1 MSVKALSYSS
11 ADLWWLNVCWQIEQ
25 KKLPHEFMLN
35 TSCVERPVQ
44 SISEANLGELCL
56 DSTLQELPLYDFY
69 VEATDLGMQI
79 SQMLET
85 NPLLPGVILTDRGE
99 FAGMISRRRFLE
111 FISRPFGRELFL
123 KRPVRALYRFA
134 ETETL
139 IFPSNT
145 LIVDAARKS
154 LLRSKELLYEPIVV
168 QVSPKTYNLVDV
180 HELLVAQS
188 NIHELATKLLRQ
200 QTQSQLIQTEKLASL
215 GQMVAG
221 VAHEIRNPVTCI
233 SGNIGFLSNY
243 WKDII
248 ELLSAYEQIVGSS
261 EKIDELKENIEF
273 DFLQEDWVEILK
285 SMQVS
290 SERLTE
296 LVTSLH
302 TFSHMDE
309 TQLKEANLHE
319 CIDSTLLIMK
329 NRLKYGF
336 KVVKKYGDLPLVKCY
351 SGQLSQVF
359 MNIVSN
365 AIDALEE
372 VKGQKGF
379 VPLITIETEL
389 IDSSDGD
396 CVNSE
401 LIQNY
406 VLGDGVP
413 PRKLRQNSKML
424 SSASQ
429 NGDFG
434 PEAAEKNQNNAWIAI
449 RIADNG
455 PGIPPEI
462 QRRIFETFFTTKPA
476 GKGTGLGLAITHQI
490 VTEKHKGKLNLHST
504 PGTGT
509 EFEILLPLI

>member
-1 MSVKALSYSS
+1 
-11 ADLWWLNVCWQIEQ
+11 
-25 KKLPHEFMLN
+25 MLN
-35 TSCVERPVQ
+35 TSCIEIAVGPMYED
-44 SISEANLGELCL
+44 SIPELRL
-56 DSTLQELPLYDFY
+56 DSTLQELSLYGFY
-69 VEATDLGMQI
+69 VEATDLGSKI
-79 SQMLET
+79 AQMLEA
-85 NPLLPGVILTDRGE
+85 NPLLPGVILTDMGE

-145 LIVDAARKS
+145 LIVDAAKKS

-168 QVSPKTYNLVDV
+168 QLSPETYRLLDV

-200 QTQSQLIQTEKLASL
+200 QTQAQLIQTEKLASL

-233 SGNIGFLSNY
+233 TGNLGFLHNY
-243 WKDII
+243 SKDIMD
-248 ELLSAYEQIVGSS
+248 LLSAYEQVAGDS
-261 EKIDELKENIEF
+261 EQIDELKENIEF
-273 DFLQEDWVEILK
+273 DFLQEDWAEILK
-285 SMQVS
+285 SMKVS

-309 TQLKEANLHE
+309 THLKEANIHE

-329 NRLKYGF
+329 NRLKYNI
-336 KVVKKYGDLPLVKCY
+336 KVVKNYGDLPQVKCY

-359 MNIVSN
+359 MNIIGN
-365 AIDALEE
+365 AADALDE
-372 VKGQKGF
+372 VKGKTGF
-379 VPLITIETEL
+379 VPGISIETEV
-389 IDSSDGD
+389 INSSEGD
-396 CVNSE
+396 CVSSE
-401 LIQNY
+401 LIQNC
-406 VLGDGVP
+406 V
-413 PRKLRQNSKML
+413 
-424 SSASQ
+424 
-429 NGDFG
+429 NGD
-434 PEAAEKNQNNAWIAI
+434 PATKNSEFSSQIAKTNPNHSWIAI

>member
-1 MSVKALSYSS
+1 
-11 ADLWWLNVCWQIEQ
+11 
-25 KKLPHEFMLN
+25 MLN
-35 TSCVERPVQ
+35 TSCIERPAPPLSQ
-44 SISEANLGELCL
+44 ADLGELSL
-56 DSTLQELPLYDFY
+56 DSTLVELSLYAFN
-69 VEATDLGMQI
+69 VEATDLGIKI
-79 SQMLET
+79 SQMLEA

-111 FISRPFGRELFL
+111 FLSRPFGRELFL

-134 ETETL
+134 QTETL

-168 QVSPKTYNLVDV
+168 QVSPQNYSLVDV

-233 SGNIGFLSNY
+233 SGNLGFLSNY
-243 WKDII
+243 SKDILQ
-248 ELLSAYEQIVGSS
+248 LLTAYEQIVGPSAQ
-261 EKIDELKENIEF
+261 IDELKEDIEF
-273 DFLQEDWVEILK
+273 DFLQEDWAEILK
-285 SMQVS
+285 SMKVS

-309 TQLKEANLHE
+309 THLKESNIHE

-336 KVVKKYGDLPLVKCY
+336 KVVKTYGNLPLVKCY

-365 AIDALEE
+365 AMDALEDL
-372 VKGQKGF
+372 KGTKGF
-379 VPLITIETEL
+379 VPAITIQTEV
-389 IDSSDGD
+389 INSADGD
-396 CVNSE
+396 CVSSE

-406 VLGDGVP
+406 VLGDGVG
-413 PRKLRQNSKML
+413 PRKLRQNAKLL
-424 SSASQ
+424 SSASP
-429 NGDFG
+429 NGDFS
-434 PEAAEKNQNNAWIAI
+434 PEAAGKNPNNAWIAI

-455 PGIPPEI
+455 PGIAPEI

>member
-1 MSVKALSYSS
+1 
-11 ADLWWLNVCWQIEQ
+11 
-25 KKLPHEFMLN
+25 MLN
-35 TSCVERPVQ
+35 TSCVEIPIPLMYQ
-44 SISEANLGELCL
+44 ASIAEFRL
-56 DSTLQELPLYDFY
+56 DSTLQELSLYDFH
-69 VEATDLGMQI
+69 VEATDVGSKI
-79 SQMLET
+79 AQMLEAF
-85 NPLLPGVILTDRGE
+85 PLLPGVILTDMGQ

-123 KRPVRALYRFA
+123 RRPVKALYRFA
-134 ETETL
+134 QTEIL
-139 IFPSNT
+139 IFPSDT
-145 LIVDAARKS
+145 LIVDAAKKS
-154 LLRSKELLYEPIVV
+154 LVRSRELLYEPIVV
-168 QVSPKTYNLVDV
+168 QLSAQNYCLLDA

-188 NIHELATKLLRQ
+188 NIHELATTLLRQ

-233 SGNIGFLSNY
+233 TGNLDFLSNY
-243 WKDII
+243 SKDLMD
-248 ELLSAYEQIVGSS
+248 LLSAYEKIVG
-261 EKIDELKENIEF
+261 ENEEIEELKESIEF
-273 DFLQEDWVEILK
+273 DFLQEDWAEILK
-285 SMQVS
+285 SMKVS
-290 SERLTE
+290 AERLTE

-309 TQLKEANLHE
+309 THRKEANIHE

-329 NRLKYGF
+329 NRLKYNI
-336 KVVKKYGDLPLVKCY
+336 KVAKRYGDLPLVKCY

-359 MNIVSN
+359 MNIISN
-365 AIDALEE
+365 AADALEE
-372 VKGQKGF
+372 LKGKTGF
-379 VPLITIETEL
+379 VPAITIETEL
-389 IDSSDGD
+389 IDMADGD
-396 CVNSE
+396 CVSSE
-401 LIQNY
+401 LMQNY
-406 VLGDGVP
+406 VMGD
-413 PRKLRQNSKML
+413 RKNSKQL
-424 SSASQ
+424 SLATR
-429 NGDFG
+429 NGDFNS
-434 PEAAEKNQNNAWIAI
+434 ESAKTSQSHAWVAV

>member
-1 MSVKALSYSS
+1 
-11 ADLWWLNVCWQIEQ
+11 
-25 KKLPHEFMLN
+25 MLN
-35 TSCVERPVQ
+35 TSCVEIPVQ
-44 SISEANLGELCL
+44 PASEADSGELRL
-56 DSTLQELPLYDFY
+56 DSTLQELSLYDFQ
-69 VEATDLGMQI
+69 VEAMDFGMKI

-85 NPLLPGVILTDRGE
+85 NPLLPGVILTNQGK
-99 FAGMISRRRFLE
+99 FVGMISRRRFLE
-111 FISRPFGRELFL
+111 FLSRPFGRELFL
-123 KRPVRALYRFA
+123 KRPVKALYRFA
-134 ETETL
+134 EIETL

-154 LLRSKELLYEPIVV
+154 LQRSQELLYEPIVV
-168 QVSPKTYNLVDV
+168 QVSPQTYTLVDV
-180 HELLVAQS
+180 RELLVAQS
-188 NIHELATKLLRQ
+188 KIHELATKLLRQ

-233 SGNIGFLSNY
+233 SGNLGFLSNY
-243 WKDII
+243 SKDIM
-248 ELLSAYEQIVGSS
+248 ELLSAYEQIVGPS
-261 EKIDELKENIEF
+261 EKIDALKKNIEF
-273 DFLQEDWVEILK
+273 DFLKEDWVEIIK
-285 SMQVS
+285 SMKAS
-290 SERLTE
+290 SERLRE

-302 TFSHMDE
+302 TFSYMDE
-309 TQLKEANLHE
+309 THLKEANLHE

-329 NRLKYGF
+329 SRLKYGF
-336 KVVKKYGDLPLVKCY
+336 KVVKNYGDLPLVKCY

-359 MNIVSN
+359 MNIISN

-372 VKGQKGF
+372 VKEETGF
-379 VPLITIETEL
+379 VAAITIETEV

-396 CVNSE
+396 FVNSE
-401 LIQNY
+401 LLQNY
-406 VLGDGVP
+406 VLGD
-413 PRKLRQNSKML
+413 RQNAKQL

-429 NGDFG
+429 NAGFS
-434 PEAAEKNQNNAWIAI
+434 PEASEKNQNNAWIAI

-462 QRRIFETFFTTKPA
+462 QRRIFDTFFTTKPA

>member
-1 MSVKALSYSS
+1 MVAECLLANRTPKKR
-11 ADLWWLNVCWQIEQ
+11 AD
-25 KKLPHEFMLN
+25 EFMLN

-44 SISEANLGELCL
+44 SISEAHLRELGL
-56 DSTLQELPLYDFY
+56 DSTLQELPLYDFQ

-123 KRPVRALYRFA
+123 KRPVKALYRFT

-233 SGNIGFLSNY
+233 SGNLGFLSNY
-243 WKDII
+243 SKDIM
-248 ELLSAYEQIVGSS
+248 ELLSTYEQIVGPS

-336 KVVKKYGDLPLVKCY
+336 KVVKNYGDLPLVKCY

-372 VKGQKGF
+372 VKGEKGF
-379 VPLITIETEL
+379 VRAITIETEL
-389 IDSSDGD
+389 IESSDGD

-406 VLGDGVP
+406 VLGD
-413 PRKLRQNSKML
+413 RQNSKMR

-429 NGDFG
+429 NGDFS
-434 PEAAEKNQNNAWIAI
+434 PEAEQNPNNAWIAI

-462 QRRIFETFFTTKPA
+462 QRRIFDTFFTTKPA

>member
-1 MSVKALSYSS
+1 
-11 ADLWWLNVCWQIEQ
+11 
-25 KKLPHEFMLN
+25 MLN
-35 TSCVERPVQ
+35 TSCVERPVPP
-44 SISEANLGELCL
+44 ISEADLGALCL
-56 DSTLQELPLYDFY
+56 DSTLQELSLYDFH
-69 VEATDLGMQI
+69 VEATDWGMRI
-79 SQMLET
+79 SQMLEA
-85 NPLLPGVILTDRGE
+85 NPLLPGVIVTHQGE

-134 ETETL
+134 ETESL

-168 QVSPKTYNLVDV
+168 QVSPQTYTLLDV

-233 SGNIGFLSNY
+233 SGNLGFLSNY
-243 WKDII
+243 STDIMD
-248 ELLSAYEQIVGSS
+248 LLSAYEHIVGEN
-261 EKIDELKENIEF
+261 EKINQLKKHIEF
-273 DFLQEDWVEILK
+273 DFLQEDWVEIIK
-285 SMQVS
+285 SMKVS
-290 SERLTE
+290 SQRLTE

-309 TQLKEANLHE
+309 THLKQANIHE

-329 NRLKYGF
+329 NRLKYGIE
-336 KVVKKYGDLPLVKCY
+336 VVKSYGDLPLLKCY

-359 MNIVSN
+359 MNIISN

-372 VKGQKGF
+372 VKEEKDF
-379 VPLITIETEL
+379 VPAITIETEV

-406 VLGDGVP
+406 VMGD
-413 PRKLRQNSKML
+413 RQNSKQL
-424 SSASQ
+424 SCATQ
-429 NGDFG
+429 NVGFS
-434 PEAAEKNQNNAWIAI
+434 PEAGENNQNNAWIAI

>member
-1 MSVKALSYSS
+1 
-11 ADLWWLNVCWQIEQ
+11 
-25 KKLPHEFMLN
+25 MLK

-44 SISEANLGELCL
+44 AISEASIGQLCL
-56 DSTLQELPLYDFY
+56 DSTLQELSLYDFQ

-79 SQMLET
+79 SQMLEA
-85 NPLLPGVILTDRGE
+85 NPLLPGVILTHQGK

-111 FISRPFGRELFL
+111 FLSRPFGRELFL

-168 QVSPKTYNLVDV
+168 QVSPQTYSLLDV

-233 SGNIGFLSNY
+233 LGNLGFLTNY
-243 WKDII
+243 SQDLMR
-248 ELLSAYEQIVGSS
+248 LLSAYEVEIANPS
-261 EKIDELKENIEF
+261 EQIDEVKEEIEF
-273 DFLQEDWVEILK
+273 QFLQEDLPEILQ
-285 SMQVS
+285 SMKVGA
-290 SERLTE
+290 ERLDE
-296 LVTSLH
+296 LVTSLRS
-302 TFSHMDE
+302 FSHMDGANRR
-309 TQLKEANLHE
+309 EANIHE
-319 CIDSTLLIMK
+319 CIDSTLLILK
-329 NRLKYGF
+329 NRLKYSI
-336 KVVKKYGDLPLVKCY
+336 KVIKSYGELPSVSCY

-359 MNIVSN
+359 MNLISN
-365 AIDALEE
+365 SIDALEE
-372 VKGQKGF
+372 VKGEGTYSPVIK
-379 VPLITIETEL
+379 IETEL
-389 IDSSDGD
+389 IENYEGD
-396 CVNSE
+396 CVSSE
-401 LIQNY
+401 LIKN
-406 VLGDGVP
+406 LAIE
-413 PRKLRQNSKML
+413 REEETKCL
-424 SSASQ
+424 SQATHNRDFSAE
-429 NGDFG
+429 D
-434 PEAAEKNQNNAWIAI
+434 AEKNPKNPSWVAI
-449 RIADNG
+449 RISDNG

-462 QRRIFETFFTTKPA
+462 QRRIFEMFFTTKPV

-490 VTEKHKGKLNLHST
+490 VTEKHCGKLNLHST

-509 EFEILLPLI
+509 EFEILLPLV

>member
-1 MSVKALSYSS
+1 
-11 ADLWWLNVCWQIEQ
+11 
-25 KKLPHEFMLN
+25 MLN
-35 TSCVERPVQ
+35 TSCVERPVPP
-44 SISEANLGELCL
+44 ISEADLGALCL
-56 DSTLQELPLYDFY
+56 DSTLQELSLYDFH
-69 VEATDLGMQI
+69 VEATDWGMRI
-79 SQMLET
+79 SQMLEA
-85 NPLLPGVILTDRGE
+85 NPLLPGVIVTHQGE

-134 ETETL
+134 ETESL

-168 QVSPKTYNLVDV
+168 QVSPQTYTLLDV

-233 SGNIGFLSNY
+233 SGNLGFLSNY
-243 WKDII
+243 SKDIMD
-248 ELLSAYEQIVGSS
+248 LLSAYEHIVGEN
-261 EKIDELKENIEF
+261 EKINQLKKHIEF
-273 DFLQEDWVEILK
+273 DFLQEDWVEIIK
-285 SMQVS
+285 SMKVS
-290 SERLTE
+290 SQRLTE

-309 TQLKEANLHE
+309 THLKQANIHE

-329 NRLKYGF
+329 NRLKYQIE
-336 KVVKKYGDLPLVKCY
+336 VVKSYGDLPLVKCY

-359 MNIVSN
+359 MNIISN

-372 VKGQKGF
+372 VKEEKDF
-379 VPLITIETEL
+379 VPAITIETEV

-406 VLGDGVP
+406 VMGD
-413 PRKLRQNSKML
+413 RQNSKQL
-424 SSASQ
+424 SCATQ
-429 NGDFG
+429 NPGFS
-434 PEAAEKNQNNAWIAI
+434 PEAGEKNQNNAWIAI

>member
-1 MSVKALSYSS
+1 
-11 ADLWWLNVCWQIEQ
+11 
-25 KKLPHEFMLN
+25 MLN

-44 SISEANLGELCL
+44 PISEADLGELCL
-56 DSTLQELPLYDFY
+56 DSTLQQLSLYDFQ
-69 VEATDLGMQI
+69 VEATDWGMRI
-79 SQMLET
+79 SQMLEA
-85 NPLLPGVILTDRGE
+85 NPLLPGVIVTHQGE

-134 ETETL
+134 ETESL

-168 QVSPKTYNLVDV
+168 QLSPQTYSLLDV

-233 SGNIGFLSNY
+233 SGNLGFLSNY
-243 WKDII
+243 SKDIM
-248 ELLSAYEQIVGSS
+248 ELLSAYEHTVGNS
-261 EKIDELKENIEF
+261 EKIDQLKKHIEF

-285 SMQVS
+285 SMKVS
-290 SERLTE
+290 SQRLTE

-309 TQLKEANLHE
+309 THLKEANIHE

-336 KVVKKYGDLPLVKCY
+336 NVVKNYGDLPLVKCY

-359 MNIVSN
+359 MNIISN

-372 VKGQKGF
+372 VQGEKSF
-379 VPLITIETEL
+379 VPAITIETEL
-389 IDSSDGD
+389 IDSADGD

-406 VLGDGVP
+406 VLGD
-413 PRKLRQNSKML
+413 RQNAKQL
-424 SSASQ
+424 LSASQ
-429 NGDFG
+429 NGDLC
-434 PEAAEKNQNNAWIAI
+434 PEAGGKNQNNAWIAI

-509 EFEILLPLI
+509 EFEILLPLT

>member
-1 MSVKALSYSS
+1 
-11 ADLWWLNVCWQIEQ
+11 
-25 KKLPHEFMLN
+25 MLN

-44 SISEANLGELCL
+44 PISEADLGELCL
-56 DSTLQELPLYDFY
+56 DSTLQQLSLYDFQ
-69 VEATDLGMQI
+69 VEATDWGMRI
-79 SQMLET
+79 SQMLEA
-85 NPLLPGVILTDRGE
+85 NPLLPGVIVTHQGE

-134 ETETL
+134 ETESL
-139 IFPSNT
+139 IFSSNT

-168 QVSPKTYNLVDV
+168 QVSPQTYSLLDV

-233 SGNIGFLSNY
+233 SGNLGFLSNY
-243 WKDII
+243 SKDIM
-248 ELLSAYEQIVGSS
+248 ELLSAYEQIVGDS
-261 EKIDELKENIEF
+261 EKIDQLKKNIEF

-285 SMQVS
+285 SMKVS
-290 SERLTE
+290 SQRLTE

-309 TQLKEANLHE
+309 THLKQANIHE

-336 KVVKKYGDLPLVKCY
+336 NVVKNYGDLPLVKCY

-359 MNIVSN
+359 MNIISN

-372 VKGQKGF
+372 VKAEKDF
-379 VPLITIETEL
+379 MPVITIETEV

-406 VLGDGVP
+406 VMGD
-413 PRKLRQNSKML
+413 RQNAKQL

-429 NGDFG
+429 NGGFS

-509 EFEILLPLI
+509 EFEILLPWI

>member
-1 MSVKALSYSS
+1 MVAECLLGNRTPKKR
-11 ADLWWLNVCWQIEQ
+11 AD
-25 KKLPHEFMLN
+25 EFMLN

-44 SISEANLGELCL
+44 ATSQASIRELCL
-56 DSTLQELPLYDFY
+56 DSTLQELSLYDFH
-69 VEATDLGMQI
+69 VEATDLGMRI
-79 SQMLET
+79 SQMLEA
-85 NPLLPGVILTDRGE
+85 NPLLPGVILTHQGE

-168 QVSPKTYNLVDV
+168 QVSPQTYSLLDV

-221 VAHEIRNPVTCI
+221 VAHEIRNPLTCI
-233 SGNIGFLSNY
+233 SGNIGFLFNY
-243 WKDII
+243 SKDIMD
-248 ELLSAYEQIVGSS
+248 LLSAYEQIVGGS
-261 EKIDELKENIEF
+261 EKIDELKKDIEF

-285 SMQVS
+285 SMKVS

-309 TQLKEANLHE
+309 AHLKEANIHE

-329 NRLKYGF
+329 NRLKYGI
-336 KVVKKYGDLPLVKCY
+336 KVVKSYGDLPLFKCY

-359 MNIVSN
+359 MNIISN

-372 VKGQKGF
+372 AKGEKGF
-379 VPLITIETEL
+379 VPAITIETEV

-406 VLGDGVP
+406 VRGD
-413 PRKLRQNSKML
+413 RQNSKQL

-429 NGDFG
+429 NGDFSL
-434 PEAAEKNQNNAWIAI
+434 EAAKKDQNNAWIAI
-449 RIADNG
+449 RISDNG

-462 QRRIFETFFTTKPA
+462 QRRIFDTFFTTKPA

-490 VTEKHKGKLNLHST
+490 VTEKHTGKLNLHST

>member
-1 MSVKALSYSS
+1 
-11 ADLWWLNVCWQIEQ
+11 
-25 KKLPHEFMLN
+25 MLN

-44 SISEANLGELCL
+44 ATSQAAIGELCL
-56 DSTLQELPLYDFY
+56 DSTLQELSLYDFQ
-69 VEATDLGMQI
+69 VEATDLGIQI
-79 SQMLET
+79 SQMLEA
-85 NPLLPGVILTDRGE
+85 NPLLPGVIVTHQGE

-134 ETETL
+134 ETESL

-168 QVSPKTYNLVDV
+168 QVSPQTYSLLDV

-233 SGNIGFLSNY
+233 RGNIGFLSNY
-243 WKDII
+243 WKDIMD
-248 ELLSAYEQIVGSS
+248 LLSAYEHIVGDS
-261 EKIDELKENIEF
+261 EKIDELKKDIDF

-285 SMQVS
+285 SMKVS

-309 TQLKEANLHE
+309 TNLKEANIHE

-336 KVVKKYGDLPLVKCY
+336 KVVKSYGDLPLVKCY

-359 MNIVSN
+359 MNIISN

-372 VKGQKGF
+372 VKGEKGF
-379 VPLITIETEL
+379 VPAITIETEV

-406 VLGDGVP
+406 VRGD
-413 PRKLRQNSKML
+413 RQNSKQL

-429 NGDFG
+429 NGDFSL
-434 PEAAEKNQNNAWIAI
+434 EAAKNNQNNAWIAI
-449 RIADNG
+449 RISDNG

-462 QRRIFETFFTTKPA
+462 QRRIFDTFFTTKPA

-490 VTEKHKGKLNLHST
+490 VTEKHTGKLNLHST

>member
-1 MSVKALSYSS
+1 
-11 ADLWWLNVCWQIEQ
+11 
-25 KKLPHEFMLN
+25 MLN
-35 TSCVERPVQ
+35 TSCVETAVEPMR
-44 SISEANLGELCL
+44 EADPIELGL
-56 DSTLQELPLYDFY
+56 DSTLQELSLYDFK
-69 VEATDLGMQI
+69 VEATDLGMKI
-79 SQMLET
+79 SQMLEA
-85 NPLLPGVILTDRGE
+85 NLLLPGVILTDLGK
-99 FAGMISRRRFLE
+99 FVGMISRRRFLE
-111 FISRPFGRELFL
+111 FLSRPFGRELFL

-134 ETETL
+134 EIETL

-168 QVSPKTYNLVDV
+168 QVSPQTYTLVDV
-180 HELLVAQS
+180 RELLVAQS

-233 SGNIGFLSNY
+233 SGNLGFLSNY
-243 WKDII
+243 SKDIM
-248 ELLSAYEQIVGSS
+248 ELVSAYEQIVGKS
-261 EKIDELKENIEF
+261 EKIDELKEEIEF

-285 SMQVS
+285 SMKVS
-290 SERLTE
+290 SQRLTE

-309 TQLKEANLHE
+309 TDRKQANLHE
-319 CIDSTLLIMK
+319 CIDSTLLILK

-336 KVVKKYGDLPLVKCY
+336 KVVKNYGELPLVKCY

-365 AIDALEE
+365 AMDALEE
-372 VKGQKGF
+372 VKEKKGF
-379 VPLITIETEL
+379 VPVITIETEV
-389 IDSSDGD
+389 IDSFEGD
-396 CVNSE
+396 CVSSQ

-406 VLGDGVP
+406 VLGD
-413 PRKLRQNSKML
+413 RQNAKQL
-424 SSASQ
+424 SSASE
-429 NGDFG
+429 NGDFS

-462 QRRIFETFFTTKPA
+462 QRLIFDTFFTTKPA

-490 VTEKHKGKLNLHST
+490 VTEKHQGKLNLHST

>member
-1 MSVKALSYSS
+1 
-11 ADLWWLNVCWQIEQ
+11 
-25 KKLPHEFMLN
+25 MLN
-35 TSCVERPVQ
+35 TSCVERPVPP
-44 SISEANLGELCL
+44 ISEADLGALCL
-56 DSTLQELPLYDFY
+56 DSTLQELSLYDFH
-69 VEATDLGMQI
+69 VEATDWGMRI
-79 SQMLET
+79 SQMLEA
-85 NPLLPGVILTDRGE
+85 NPLLPGVIVTHQGE

-134 ETETL
+134 ETESL

-168 QVSPKTYNLVDV
+168 QVSPQTYTLLDV

-188 NIHELATKLLRQ
+188 HIHELATKLLRQ

-233 SGNIGFLSNY
+233 SGNLGFLSNY
-243 WKDII
+243 SKDIMD
-248 ELLSAYEQIVGSS
+248 LLSAYEHIVGEN
-261 EKIDELKENIEF
+261 EKINQLKKHIEF
-273 DFLQEDWVEILK
+273 DFLQEDWVEIIK
-285 SMQVS
+285 SMKVS
-290 SERLTE
+290 SQRLTE

-309 TQLKEANLHE
+309 THLKQANIHE

-329 NRLKYGF
+329 NRLKYQIE
-336 KVVKKYGDLPLVKCY
+336 VVKSYGDLPLVKCY

-359 MNIVSN
+359 MNIISN

-372 VKGQKGF
+372 VKEEKDF
-379 VPLITIETEL
+379 VPAITIETEV

-406 VLGDGVP
+406 VMGD
-413 PRKLRQNSKML
+413 RQNSKQL
-424 SSASQ
+424 SCATQ
-429 NGDFG
+429 NAGFS
-434 PEAAEKNQNNAWIAI
+434 PEAGEKNQNNAWIAI

>member
-1 MSVKALSYSS
+1 
-11 ADLWWLNVCWQIEQ
+11 
-25 KKLPHEFMLN
+25 MLN

-44 SISEANLGELCL
+44 TTSQASIRELCL
-56 DSTLQELPLYDFY
+56 DSTLQELSLYDFQ
-69 VEATDLGMQI
+69 VEATDWGMQI
-79 SQMLET
+79 SQMLES
-85 NPLLPGVILTDRGE
+85 NPLLPGVIVTHQGE

-123 KRPVRALYRFA
+123 KRPVSALYRFA
-134 ETETL
+134 ETENL

-168 QVSPKTYNLVDV
+168 QVSPQTYTLLDV

-233 SGNIGFLSNY
+233 RGNIGFLSNY
-243 WKDII
+243 SKDIMD
-248 ELLSAYEQIVGSS
+248 LLSAYEHIVGDS
-261 EKIDELKENIEF
+261 EKIDGFKKNIDF
-273 DFLQEDWVEILK
+273 DFLQKDWVEILK
-285 SMQVS
+285 SMKVS

-309 TQLKEANLHE
+309 ARLKQANIHE

-329 NRLKYGF
+329 NRLKYEIE
-336 KVVKKYGDLPLVKCY
+336 VVKSYGDLPLFKCY

-359 MNIVSN
+359 MNIISN

-372 VKGQKGF
+372 VKGEKGF
-379 VPLITIETEL
+379 VPAITIETEV

-396 CVNSE
+396 FVNSE

-406 VLGDGVP
+406 VMGD
-413 PRKLRQNSKML
+413 RQNSKQL
-424 SSASQ
+424 SCTSQ
-429 NGDFG
+429 NCDFS
-434 PEAAEKNQNNAWIAI
+434 PEASETNQNNAWIAI

>member
-1 MSVKALSYSS
+1 MKPLLLLHLPSS
-11 ADLWWLNVCWQIEQ
+11 DFRLPPDFCYRTQ
-25 KKLPHEFMLN
+25 KKRTHEFMLN

-44 SISEANLGELCL
+44 SISEAHLRELGL
-56 DSTLQELPLYDFY
+56 DSTLQELPLYDFQ

-154 LLRSKELLYEPIVV
+154 LQRSKELLYEPIVV
-168 QVSPKTYNLVDV
+168 QVSPKTYSLVDV

-261 EKIDELKENIEF
+261 KKIDELKENIEF

-309 TQLKEANLHE
+309 TQLKEANIHE

-336 KVVKKYGDLPLVKCY
+336 KVVKNYGDLPLIKCY

-359 MNIVSN
+359 MNIVCN

-372 VKGQKGF
+372 VKGEKGF
-379 VPLITIETEL
+379 VPAITIETEL
-389 IDSSDGD
+389 IESSDGD

-406 VLGDGVP
+406 VLGD
-413 PRKLRQNSKML
+413 RQNSKMR

-429 NGDFG
+429 NGDFS
-434 PEAAEKNQNNAWIAI
+434 PEAEQNPNNAWIAI

-462 QRRIFETFFTTKPA
+462 QRRIFDTFFTTKPA

>member
-1 MSVKALSYSS
+1 
-11 ADLWWLNVCWQIEQ
+11 
-25 KKLPHEFMLN
+25 MLN
-35 TSCVERPVQ
+35 TSCVEIPVQ
-44 SISEANLGELCL
+44 PASEADSGELRL
-56 DSTLQELPLYDFY
+56 DSTLQELSLYDFQ
-69 VEATDLGMQI
+69 VEAMDFGMKI

-85 NPLLPGVILTDRGE
+85 NPLLPGVILTNQGK
-99 FAGMISRRRFLE
+99 FVGMISRRRFLE
-111 FISRPFGRELFL
+111 FLSRPFGRELFL
-123 KRPVRALYRFA
+123 KRPVKALYRFA
-134 ETETL
+134 EIETL

-154 LLRSKELLYEPIVV
+154 LQRSKELLYEPIVV
-168 QVSPKTYNLVDV
+168 QVSPQTYTLVDV
-180 HELLVAQS
+180 RELLVAQS
-188 NIHELATKLLRQ
+188 KIHELATKLLRQ

-233 SGNIGFLSNY
+233 SGNLGFLSNY
-243 WKDII
+243 SKDIM
-248 ELLSAYEQIVGSS
+248 ELLSAYEQIVGPS
-261 EKIDELKENIEF
+261 EKIDALKKNIEF
-273 DFLQEDWVEILK
+273 DFLKEDWVEIIK
-285 SMQVS
+285 SMKAS
-290 SERLTE
+290 SERLRE

-302 TFSHMDE
+302 TFSYMDE
-309 TQLKEANLHE
+309 THLKEANLHE

-329 NRLKYGF
+329 SRLKYGF
-336 KVVKKYGDLPLVKCY
+336 KVVKNYGDLPLVKCY

-359 MNIVSN
+359 MNIISN

-372 VKGQKGF
+372 VQGETGF
-379 VPLITIETEL
+379 VAAITIETEV

-396 CVNSE
+396 FVNSE
-401 LIQNY
+401 LLQNY
-406 VLGDGVP
+406 VLGDRP
-413 PRKLRQNSKML
+413 NAKQL

-429 NGDFG
+429 NAGFS
-434 PEAAEKNQNNAWIAI
+434 PEASEKNQNNAWIAI

-462 QRRIFETFFTTKPA
+462 QRRIFDTFFTTKPA

>member
-1 MSVKALSYSS
+1 
-11 ADLWWLNVCWQIEQ
+11 
-25 KKLPHEFMLN
+25 MLN
-35 TSCVERPVQ
+35 TSCVERPVPP
-44 SISEANLGELCL
+44 ISEADLGALCL
-56 DSTLQELPLYDFY
+56 DSTLQELSLYDFH
-69 VEATDLGMQI
+69 VEATDWGMRI
-79 SQMLET
+79 SQMLEA
-85 NPLLPGVILTDRGE
+85 NPLLPGVIVTHQGE

-134 ETETL
+134 ETESL

-168 QVSPKTYNLVDV
+168 QVSPQTYTLLDV

-233 SGNIGFLSNY
+233 SGNLGFLSNY
-243 WKDII
+243 SKDIMD
-248 ELLSAYEQIVGSS
+248 LLSAYEHIVGEN
-261 EKIDELKENIEF
+261 EKINQLKKHIEF
-273 DFLQEDWVEILK
+273 DFLQEDWVEIIK
-285 SMQVS
+285 SMKVS
-290 SERLTE
+290 SQRLTE

-309 TQLKEANLHE
+309 THLKQANIHE

-329 NRLKYGF
+329 NRLKYQIE
-336 KVVKKYGDLPLVKCY
+336 VVKSYGDLPLVKCY

-359 MNIVSN
+359 MNIISN

-372 VKGQKGF
+372 VKEEKDF
-379 VPLITIETEL
+379 VPAITIETEV

-406 VLGDGVP
+406 VMGD
-413 PRKLRQNSKML
+413 RQNSKQL
-424 SSASQ
+424 SCATQ
-429 NGDFG
+429 NAGFS
-434 PEAAEKNQNNAWIAI
+434 PEAGEKNPNNAWIAI

>member
-1 MSVKALSYSS
+1 MVAECLLANRTPKKR
-11 ADLWWLNVCWQIEQ
+11 AD
-25 KKLPHEFMLN
+25 EFMLN

-44 SISEANLGELCL
+44 SISEAHLRELGL
-56 DSTLQELPLYDFY
+56 DSTLQELPLYDFQ

-123 KRPVRALYRFA
+123 KRPVKALYRFA

-233 SGNIGFLSNY
+233 SGNLGFLSNY
-243 WKDII
+243 SKDIM
-248 ELLSAYEQIVGSS
+248 ELLSTYEQIVGPS

-336 KVVKKYGDLPLVKCY
+336 KVVKNYGDLPLVKCY

-372 VKGQKGF
+372 VKGEKGF
-379 VPLITIETEL
+379 VRAITIETEL
-389 IDSSDGD
+389 IESSDGD

-406 VLGDGVP
+406 VLGD
-413 PRKLRQNSKML
+413 RQNSKMR

-429 NGDFG
+429 NGDFS
-434 PEAAEKNQNNAWIAI
+434 PEAEQNPNNAWIAI

-462 QRRIFETFFTTKPA
+462 QRRIFDTFFTTKPA

>member
-1 MSVKALSYSS
+1 LVAEYLLANRTLKKR
-11 ADLWWLNVCWQIEQ
+11 AD
-25 KKLPHEFMLN
+25 KFMLN
-35 TSCVERPVQ
+35 TSCIERPVPP
-44 SISEANLGELCL
+44 ISQADLGEISL
-56 DSTLQELPLYDFY
+56 DSTLQELSLYAFN

-79 SQMLET
+79 SQMLEA
-85 NPLLPGVILTDRGE
+85 NPLLPGGE

-111 FISRPFGRELFL
+111 FLSRPFGRELFL

-134 ETETL
+134 QTETL

-168 QVSPKTYNLVDV
+168 QVSPQNYSLVDV

-233 SGNIGFLSNY
+233 SGNLGFLSNY
-243 WKDII
+243 SKEIM
-248 ELLSAYEQIVGSS
+248 ELLSAYEQIVGPS
-261 EKIDELKENIEF
+261 EQIDELKENIEF
-273 DFLQEDWVEILK
+273 DFLQEDWAEILK
-285 SMQVS
+285 SMKVS
-290 SERLTE
+290 SQRLTE

-309 TQLKEANLHE
+309 THLKEANLHE

-336 KVVKKYGDLPLVKCY
+336 KVVKNYGDLPLVKCY

-365 AIDALEE
+365 AMDALEE
-372 VKGQKGF
+372 LKGTKGF
-379 VPLITIETEL
+379 VPAITIETEV
-389 IDSSDGD
+389 INSADGD
-396 CVNSE
+396 CVSSE

-413 PRKLRQNSKML
+413 PRKLRQNAKL
-424 SSASQ
+424 RSSASQ
-429 NGDFG
+429 NGDFS
-434 PEAAEKNQNNAWIAI
+434 PEAAGKNPNNAWIAI

-455 PGIPPEI
+455 PGIAPEI

>member
-1 MSVKALSYSS
+1 MFTCKYILNLH
-11 ADLWWLNVCWQIEQ
+11 AD
-25 KKLPHEFMLN
+25 EFMLN
-35 TSCVERPVQ
+35 TPCLEKQVPLMYEA
-44 SISEANLGELCL
+44 SIPEFRL
-56 DSTLQELPLYDFY
+56 DSTLQELSLYDFHL
-69 VEATDLGMQI
+69 EATDQGSKI
-79 SQMLET
+79 SQMLEA
-85 NPLLPGVILTDRGE
+85 NPLLPGVILTDEGQ
-99 FAGMISRRRFLE
+99 FVGMISRRKFLE

-134 ETETL
+134 QTETL

-145 LIVDAARKS
+145 LIVDAAKQS

-168 QVSPKTYNLVDV
+168 QLSAQSYCLLDV

-233 SGNIGFLSNY
+233 TGNLGFLHNY
-243 WKDII
+243 SKDIMN
-248 ELLSAYEQIVGSS
+248 LVSTYEEIVGTS
-261 EKIDELKENIEF
+261 EKIDAFKEEIEF
-273 DFLQEDWVEILK
+273 DFLQEDWPEILK
-285 SMQVS
+285 SMRVS
-290 SERLTE
+290 SDRLTE

-309 TQLKEANLHE
+309 ANLKEANIHE
-319 CIDSTLLIMK
+319 CIDSTLLILK
-329 NRLKYGF
+329 NRLKYNI
-336 KVVKKYGDLPLVKCY
+336 KVAKSYGELPLVKCY

-365 AIDALEE
+365 AADALEE
-372 VKGQKGF
+372 VIGKTDF
-379 VPLITIETEL
+379 VPVITIKTEVINSFERDYL
-389 IDSSDGD
+389 S
-396 CVNSE
+396 SE

-406 VLGDGVP
+406 AAGD
-413 PRKLRQNSKML
+413 RENSKHLTLVSHNGQL
-424 SSASQ
+424 SSEIAGKSQ
-429 NGDFG
+429 NHS
-434 PEAAEKNQNNAWIAI
+434 WIAI

-462 QRRIFETFFTTKPA
+462 QKRIFETFFTTKPA

-490 VTEKHKGKLNLHST
+490 VTEKHKGKLNLHSK

>member
-1 MSVKALSYSS
+1 
-11 ADLWWLNVCWQIEQ
+11 
-25 KKLPHEFMLN
+25 MLN

-44 SISEANLGELCL
+44 ATSQAAIGELCL
-56 DSTLQELPLYDFY
+56 DSTLQELSLYDFQ
-69 VEATDLGMQI
+69 VEATDLGIQI
-79 SQMLET
+79 SQMLEA
-85 NPLLPGVILTDRGE
+85 NPLLPGVIVTHQGE

-134 ETETL
+134 ETESL

-154 LLRSKELLYEPIVV
+154 LLRSTELLYEPIVV
-168 QVSPKTYNLVDV
+168 QVSPQTYSLLDV

-233 SGNIGFLSNY
+233 RGNIGFLSNY
-243 WKDII
+243 WKDIMD
-248 ELLSAYEQIVGSS
+248 LLSAYEHIVGDS
-261 EKIDELKENIEF
+261 EKIDELKKEIEF
-273 DFLQEDWVEILK
+273 DFLQEDWGEILK
-285 SMQVS
+285 SMKVS

-309 TQLKEANLHE
+309 TNLKEANIHE

-336 KVVKKYGDLPLVKCY
+336 KVVKSYGDLPLVKCY

-359 MNIVSN
+359 MNIISN

-372 VKGQKGF
+372 VKGEKGF
-379 VPLITIETEL
+379 VPAITIETEV

-406 VLGDGVP
+406 VRGD
-413 PRKLRQNSKML
+413 RQNSKQL

-429 NGDFG
+429 NGDFSL
-434 PEAAEKNQNNAWIAI
+434 EAAKNNQNNAWIAI
-449 RIADNG
+449 RISDNG

-462 QRRIFETFFTTKPA
+462 QRRIFDTFFTTKPA

-490 VTEKHKGKLNLHST
+490 VTEKHTGKLNLHST

>member
-1 MSVKALSYSS
+1 MVAECLLANRTPKKR
-11 ADLWWLNVCWQIEQ
+11 AD
-25 KKLPHEFMLN
+25 KFMLN

-44 SISEANLGELCL
+44 ATSQAAIGELCL
-56 DSTLQELPLYDFY
+56 DSTLQELSLYDFQ

-79 SQMLET
+79 SQMLEA
-85 NPLLPGVILTDRGE
+85 NPLLPGVIVTHQGE

-134 ETETL
+134 ETESL

-168 QVSPKTYNLVDV
+168 QVSPQTYSLLDV

-233 SGNIGFLSNY
+233 RGNIGFLSNY
-243 WKDII
+243 WKDIMD
-248 ELLSAYEQIVGSS
+248 LLSAYEHIVGDS
-261 EKIDELKENIEF
+261 EKIDELKKDIDF

-285 SMQVS
+285 SMKVS

-309 TQLKEANLHE
+309 TKLKEANIHE

-336 KVVKKYGDLPLVKCY
+336 KVVKSYGDLPLVKCY

-359 MNIVSN
+359 MNIISN

-372 VKGQKGF
+372 AKGEKGF
-379 VPLITIETEL
+379 VPAITIETEV

-406 VLGDGVP
+406 VRGD
-413 PRKLRQNSKML
+413 RQNSKQL

-429 NGDFG
+429 NRDFSL
-434 PEAAEKNQNNAWIAI
+434 EAAKNNQNNAWIAI
-449 RIADNG
+449 RISDNG

-462 QRRIFETFFTTKPA
+462 QRRIFDTFFTTKPA

-490 VTEKHKGKLNLHST
+490 VTEKHTGKLNLHST

>member
-1 MSVKALSYSS
+1 LVAECLLANRTPKKR
-11 ADLWWLNVCWQIEQ
+11 AD
-25 KKLPHEFMLN
+25 KFMLN

-44 SISEANLGELCL
+44 ATSQAAIGELCL
-56 DSTLQELPLYDFY
+56 DSTLQELSLYDFQ
-69 VEATDLGMQI
+69 VEATDLGIQI
-79 SQMLET
+79 SQMLEA
-85 NPLLPGVILTDRGE
+85 NPLLPGVIVTHKGE

-123 KRPVRALYRFA
+123 KRPVKALYRFA
-134 ETETL
+134 ETESL

-154 LLRSKELLYEPIVV
+154 LLRSTELLYEPIVV
-168 QVSPKTYNLVDV
+168 QVSPQTYSLLDV

-233 SGNIGFLSNY
+233 RGNIGFLSNY
-243 WKDII
+243 WKDIMD
-248 ELLSAYEQIVGSS
+248 LLSAYEHIVGDS
-261 EKIDELKENIEF
+261 EKIDQLKKDIDF

-285 SMQVS
+285 SMKVS

-309 TQLKEANLHE
+309 TNLKEANIHE

-336 KVVKKYGDLPLVKCY
+336 KVVKSYGDLPLVKCY

-359 MNIVSN
+359 MNIISN

-372 VKGQKGF
+372 VKGEKGF
-379 VPLITIETEL
+379 VPAITIETEV

-406 VLGDGVP
+406 VRGD
-413 PRKLRQNSKML
+413 RQNSKQL

-429 NGDFG
+429 NGDFSL
-434 PEAAEKNQNNAWIAI
+434 EAAKNNQNNAWIAI
-449 RIADNG
+449 RISDNG

-462 QRRIFETFFTTKPA
+462 QRRIFDTFFTTKPA

-490 VTEKHKGKLNLHST
+490 VTEKHTGKLNLHST

>member
-1 MSVKALSYSS
+1 MLDMSYTDRQVPAMLESS
-11 ADLWWLNVCWQIEQ
+11 IP
-25 KKLPHEFMLN
+25 KL
-35 TSCVERPVQ
+35 R
-44 SISEANLGELCL
+44 L
-56 DSTLQELPLYDFY
+56 DSTLQELSLYDFQ
-69 VEATDLGMQI
+69 VEATDLGSKI
-79 SQMLET
+79 AQMLET
-85 NPLLPGVILTDRGE
+85 DPLLPGVILTDRDL

-154 LLRSKELLYEPIVV
+154 LQRSKELLYEPIVV
-168 QVSPKTYNLVDV
+168 QLSPQTYRLLDV
-180 HELLVAQS
+180 HELLVSQS

-233 SGNIGFLSNY
+233 TGNLGFLSNY
-243 WKDII
+243 AKDIM
-248 ELLSAYEQIVGSS
+248 ELVSTYEQVAGES
-261 EKIDELKENIEF
+261 EKIDELKAEIEF
-273 DFLQEDWVEILK
+273 DFLQEDWGEILK
-285 SMQVS
+285 SMTVS

-309 TQLKEANLHE
+309 TNLKAANVHE
-319 CIDSTLLIMK
+319 CIDSTLLILK

-336 KVVKKYGDLPLVKCY
+336 KVVKCYGDLPLVKCY

-365 AIDALEE
+365 AIDALDE
-372 VKGQKGF
+372 VKGKTGF
-379 VPLITIETEL
+379 VPAITIETEV
-389 IDSSDGD
+389 INSSEGD
-396 CVNSE
+396 WVSSE
-401 LIQNY
+401 LINSY
-406 VLGDGVP
+406 VGGD
-413 PRKLRQNSKML
+413 RENSQRLSLATHNGEL
-424 SSASQ
+424 SSEATEKSQ
-429 NGDFG
+429 NHG
-434 PEAAEKNQNNAWIAI
+434 WVAI

-455 PGIPPEI
+455 PGIPPETSGKRYGFGI
-462 QRRIFETFFTTKPA
+462 GNYLSNCYRKAQR
-476 GKGTGLGLAITHQI
+476 
-490 VTEKHKGKLNLHST
+490 
-504 PGTGT
+504 
-509 EFEILLPLI
+509 

>member
-1 MSVKALSYSS
+1 
-11 ADLWWLNVCWQIEQ
+11 
-25 KKLPHEFMLN
+25 MLN
-35 TSCVERPVQ
+35 MSYADRPVTAMLETA
-44 SISEANLGELCL
+44 IPDLRL
-56 DSTLQELPLYDFY
+56 DSTLQELSLYDFQ
-69 VEATDLGMQI
+69 VEATDVGSKI
-79 SQMLET
+79 AQMLEAD
-85 NPLLPGVILTDRGE
+85 PLLPGVILTDRSQ
-99 FAGMISRRRFLE
+99 FVGMISRRRFLE

-139 IFPSNT
+139 IFSSNT

-154 LLRSKELLYEPIVV
+154 LQRSKELLYEPIVV
-168 QVSPKTYNLVDV
+168 QLSAQTYRLLDA
-180 HELLVAQS
+180 HELLVSQS

-233 SGNIGFLSNY
+233 TGNLGFLSNY
-243 WKDII
+243 AQDIM
-248 ELLSAYEQIVGSS
+248 ELVSAYEQIAGEN
-261 EKIDELKENIEF
+261 EKIDELKEEIEF

-285 SMQVS
+285 SMKVS

-309 TQLKEANLHE
+309 TNLKEANVHE
-319 CIDSTLLIMK
+319 CIDSTLLILK

-336 KVVKKYGDLPLVKCY
+336 KVVKSYGDLPLVKCY

-372 VKGQKGF
+372 VKGKTIF
-379 VPLITIETEL
+379 VPAITIATEV
-389 IDSSDGD
+389 INSSDGD

-401 LIQNY
+401 FITNY
-406 VLGDGVP
+406 VGGD
-413 PRKLRQNSKML
+413 RENSQLPSLATRNGDL
-424 SSASQ
+424 SS
-429 NGDFG
+429 
-434 PEAAEKNQNNAWIAI
+434 EVAEKSQKHGWVAI

>member
-1 MSVKALSYSS
+1 
-11 ADLWWLNVCWQIEQ
+11 
-25 KKLPHEFMLN
+25 MLN

-44 SISEANLGELCL
+44 PISEADLGELCL
-56 DSTLQELPLYDFY
+56 DSTLQQLSLYDFQ
-69 VEATDLGMQI
+69 VEATDWGMRI
-79 SQMLET
+79 SQMLEA
-85 NPLLPGVILTDRGE
+85 NPLLPGVIVTHQGE

-134 ETETL
+134 ETESL

-168 QVSPKTYNLVDV
+168 QVSPQTYSLLDV

-233 SGNIGFLSNY
+233 SGNLGFLSNY
-243 WKDII
+243 SKDLM
-248 ELLSAYEQIVGSS
+248 ELLSAYEHIVGDS
-261 EKIDELKENIEF
+261 EKIDQLKKHIEF

-285 SMQVS
+285 SMKVS
-290 SERLTE
+290 SQRLTE

-309 TQLKEANLHE
+309 THLKQANIHE

-329 NRLKYGF
+329 NRLKYSIE
-336 KVVKKYGDLPLVKCY
+336 VVKSYGDLPLVKCY

-359 MNIVSN
+359 MNIISN

-372 VKGQKGF
+372 VKAEKDF
-379 VPLITIETEL
+379 MPAITIETEV

-406 VLGDGVP
+406 VMGD
-413 PRKLRQNSKML
+413 RHNAKQL
-424 SSASQ
+424 SCTSQ
-429 NGDFG
+429 NGDLC
-434 PEAAEKNQNNAWIAI
+434 PQAAEKNQNNAWIAI

>member
-1 MSVKALSYSS
+1 LVAECLLANRTPKKR
-11 ADLWWLNVCWQIEQ
+11 AD
-25 KKLPHEFMLN
+25 KFMLN

-44 SISEANLGELCL
+44 ATSQAAIGELCL
-56 DSTLQELPLYDFY
+56 DSTLQELSLYDFQ
-69 VEATDLGMQI
+69 VEATDLGIQI
-79 SQMLET
+79 SQMLEA
-85 NPLLPGVILTDRGE
+85 NPLLPGVIVTHQGE

-134 ETETL
+134 ETESL

-154 LLRSKELLYEPIVV
+154 LLRSTELLYEPIVV
-168 QVSPKTYNLVDV
+168 QVSPQTYSLLDV

-233 SGNIGFLSNY
+233 RGNIGFLSNY
-243 WKDII
+243 WKDIMD
-248 ELLSAYEQIVGSS
+248 LLSAYEDIVGDS
-261 EKIDELKENIEF
+261 EKINELKKDIEF

-285 SMQVS
+285 SMKVS

-309 TQLKEANLHE
+309 TNLKEANIHE

-329 NRLKYGF
+329 NRLKYGI
-336 KVVKKYGDLPLVKCY
+336 KVVKSYGDLPLVKCY

-359 MNIVSN
+359 MNIISN

-372 VKGQKGF
+372 VKGEKGF
-379 VPLITIETEL
+379 VPAITIETEV

-406 VLGDGVP
+406 VRGD
-413 PRKLRQNSKML
+413 RQNSKQL

-429 NGDFG
+429 NRDFSL
-434 PEAAEKNQNNAWIAI
+434 EAAKNNQNNAWIAI
-449 RIADNG
+449 RISDNG

-462 QRRIFETFFTTKPA
+462 QRRIFDTFFTTKPA

-490 VTEKHKGKLNLHST
+490 VTEKHTGKLNLHST

>member
-1 MSVKALSYSS
+1 
-11 ADLWWLNVCWQIEQ
+11 
-25 KKLPHEFMLN
+25 MLN
-35 TSCVERPVQ
+35 MPCTDRQVPAMLET
-44 SISEANLGELCL
+44 SISELRL
-56 DSTLQELPLYDFY
+56 DSTLQELSLYNFQ
-69 VEATDLGMQI
+69 VEATDLGSEI
-79 SQMLET
+79 AQMLEAD
-85 NPLLPGVILTDRGE
+85 PLLPGVILTDRSQ
-99 FAGMISRRRFLE
+99 FVGMISRRRFLE

-168 QVSPKTYNLVDV
+168 QLSAQTYRLLDV
-180 HELLVAQS
+180 HELLVSQS

-233 SGNIGFLSNY
+233 TGNLGFLSNY
-243 WKDII
+243 AKDIM
-248 ELLSAYEQIVGSS
+248 ELVSAYAPIVGEN
-261 EKIDELKENIEF
+261 EKIDELKAEIEF

-285 SMQVS
+285 SMKVS
-290 SERLTE
+290 AERLTE

-309 TQLKEANLHE
+309 TNLKAANVHE
-319 CIDSTLLIMK
+319 CIDSTLLILK

-336 KVVKKYGDLPLVKCY
+336 KVVKSYGDLPLVKCY

-372 VKGQKGF
+372 VKGQTDF
-379 VPLITIETEL
+379 APTITIETEV
-389 IDSSDGD
+389 INSSDGD
-396 CVNSE
+396 CLSSD

-406 VLGDGVP
+406 AAGD
-413 PRKLRQNSKML
+413 RENSQLL
-424 SSASQ
+424 SLATH
-429 NGDFG
+429 NGDWSS
-434 PEAAEKNQNNAWIAI
+434 EAAEKSQKHGWIAI

-476 GKGTGLGLAITHQI
+476 GKGTGLGLAITYQI

>member
-1 MSVKALSYSS
+1 
-11 ADLWWLNVCWQIEQ
+11 
-25 KKLPHEFMLN
+25 MLN

-44 SISEANLGELCL
+44 PISEADLGELCL
-56 DSTLQELPLYDFY
+56 DSTLQQLSLYDFQ
-69 VEATDLGMQI
+69 VEATDWGMRI
-79 SQMLET
+79 SQMLEA
-85 NPLLPGVILTDRGE
+85 NPLLPGVIVTHQGE

-134 ETETL
+134 ETESL

-168 QVSPKTYNLVDV
+168 QVSPQTYSLLDV

-233 SGNIGFLSNY
+233 SGNLGFLSNY
-243 WKDII
+243 SKDIM
-248 ELLSAYEQIVGSS
+248 ELLSAYEHIVGDS
-261 EKIDELKENIEF
+261 EKIDQLKKHIEF

-285 SMQVS
+285 SMKVS
-290 SERLTE
+290 SQRLTE

-309 TQLKEANLHE
+309 THLKQANIHE

-336 KVVKKYGDLPLVKCY
+336 KVVKNYGDLPLVKCY

-359 MNIVSN
+359 MNIISN

-372 VKGQKGF
+372 VKAEKDF
-379 VPLITIETEL
+379 MPAITIETEV

-401 LIQNY
+401 LIHNY
-406 VLGDGVP
+406 VSGA
-413 PRKLRQNSKML
+413 RQNAKQL
-424 SSASQ
+424 SSACPNVGFS
-429 NGDFG
+429 

>member
-1 MSVKALSYSS
+1 
-11 ADLWWLNVCWQIEQ
+11 
-25 KKLPHEFMLN
+25 MLN
-35 TSCVERPVQ
+35 TSCIEIPVPTM
-44 SISEANLGELCL
+44 SEASRSEFRL
-56 DSTLQELPLYDFY
+56 DSIIQELSLYDFQ
-69 VEATDLGMQI
+69 VEATDVGSKI
-79 SQMLET
+79 AQMLEAF
-85 NPLLPGVILTDRGE
+85 PLLPGVILTDMGQ

-123 KRPVRALYRFA
+123 RRPVRALYRFA
-134 ETETL
+134 QTEIL
-139 IFPSNT
+139 IFPSDT
-145 LIVDAARKS
+145 LIVDAAKKS
-154 LLRSKELLYEPIVV
+154 LVRSKELLYEPIVV
-168 QVSPKTYNLVDV
+168 QLSTQTYCLLDA

-233 SGNIGFLSNY
+233 TGNLDFLSNY
-243 WKDII
+243 SKDLM
-248 ELLSAYEQIVGSS
+248 ELLSAYEKIVGKN
-261 EKIDELKENIEF
+261 EEIEELKERIEF
-273 DFLQEDWVEILK
+273 DFLQEDWAEILK
-285 SMQVS
+285 SMKVS
-290 SERLTE
+290 AERLTE

-309 TQLKEANLHE
+309 THRKEANIHE

-329 NRLKYGF
+329 NRLKYNI
-336 KVVKKYGDLPLVKCY
+336 KVAKSYGDLPLVKCY

-359 MNIVSN
+359 MNIISN
-365 AIDALEE
+365 AADALEE
-372 VKGQKGF
+372 IKGKTGF
-379 VPLITIETEL
+379 VPAITIETEL
-389 IDSSDGD
+389 IDVADGD
-396 CVNSE
+396 CVSSE
-401 LIQNY
+401 LMQNY
-406 VLGDGVP
+406 VRGDWE
-413 PRKLRQNSKML
+413 NSKQL
-424 SSASQ
+424 SLVNQKGQLNSEIVEKSQ
-429 NGDFG
+429 NHG
-434 PEAAEKNQNNAWIAI
+434 WIAI

-509 EFEILLPLI
+509 EFEILLPMI

>member
-1 MSVKALSYSS
+1 MTEYLLANRTPKKR
-11 ADLWWLNVCWQIEQ
+11 AD
-25 KKLPHEFMLN
+25 EFMLN
-35 TSCVERPVQ
+35 TSCIERPVPPLSQ
-44 SISEANLGELCL
+44 ADLGELSL
-56 DSTLQELPLYDFY
+56 DSTLVELSLYAFN
-69 VEATDLGMQI
+69 VEATDLGIQI
-79 SQMLET
+79 SQMLEA

-111 FISRPFGRELFL
+111 FLSRPFGRELFL

-134 ETETL
+134 QTETL
-139 IFPSNT
+139 IFSSNT

-154 LLRSKELLYEPIVV
+154 LQRSKELLYEPIVV
-168 QVSPKTYNLVDV
+168 QVSPQNYSLVDV

-233 SGNIGFLSNY
+233 SGNLGFLSNY
-243 WKDII
+243 SKDILQ
-248 ELLSAYEQIVGSS
+248 LLTAYEQIVGPSAQ
-261 EKIDELKENIEF
+261 IDQLKEDIEF
-273 DFLQEDWVEILK
+273 DFLQEDWAEILK
-285 SMQVS
+285 SMKVS

-309 TQLKEANLHE
+309 THLKESNIHE

-336 KVVKKYGDLPLVKCY
+336 KVVKSYGDLPLVKCY

-365 AIDALEE
+365 AMDALED
-372 VKGQKGF
+372 VKGTKGF
-379 VPLITIETEL
+379 VPAITIQTEV
-389 IDSSDGD
+389 INSADGD
-396 CVNSE
+396 CVSSE

-413 PRKLRQNSKML
+413 PRKLRQNAKFI

-429 NGDFG
+429 NGDFS
-434 PEAAEKNQNNAWIAI
+434 PEAAGKNPNNAWIAI

-455 PGIPPEI
+455 PGIAPEI

>member
-1 MSVKALSYSS
+1 VTEYLLANITPKKR
-11 ADLWWLNVCWQIEQ
+11 AD
-25 KKLPHEFMLN
+25 EFMLN
-35 TSCVERPVQ
+35 TSCIERPVQ
-44 SISEANLGELCL
+44 PLSQADLGELSL
-56 DSTLQELPLYDFY
+56 DSTLVELSLYAFN
-69 VEATDLGMQI
+69 VEATDLGIQI
-79 SQMLET
+79 SQMLEA

-111 FISRPFGRELFL
+111 FLSRPFGRELFL

-134 ETETL
+134 QTETL

-168 QVSPKTYNLVDV
+168 QVSPQNYSLVDV

-233 SGNIGFLSNY
+233 SGNLGFLSNY
-243 WKDII
+243 SKDILQ
-248 ELLSAYEQIVGSS
+248 LLTAYEQIVGPSAQ
-261 EKIDELKENIEF
+261 IDELKEDIEF
-273 DFLQEDWVEILK
+273 DFLQEDWAEILK
-285 SMQVS
+285 SMKVS

-309 TQLKEANLHE
+309 THLKESNIHE

-336 KVVKKYGDLPLVKCY
+336 KVVKSYGNLPLVKCY

-365 AIDALEE
+365 AMDALEE
-372 VKGQKGF
+372 LKGTKGF
-379 VPLITIETEL
+379 VPAITIQTEV
-389 IDSSDGD
+389 INSADGD
-396 CVNSE
+396 CVSSE
-401 LIQNY
+401 LMQNY

-413 PRKLRQNSKML
+413 PRKLRQNAKL
-424 SSASQ
+424 RSSASQ
-429 NGDFG
+429 NGDFS
-434 PEAAEKNQNNAWIAI
+434 PEAAGKNPNNAWIAI

-455 PGIPPEI
+455 PGIAPEI